1 MKLSEICIDRP
12 VFASMMSLAL
22 VILGAIA
29 LTRLPVRELPNID
42 PPIVSV
48 TTVFDGA
55 SAEVMET
62 EITEPLEEE
71 ISTIPGIKRLT
82 SVNREE
88 VSEITVE
95 FQLSENVD
103 LAANDVRDRVSRA
116 RRRLPDDVEAP
127 VVAKQDADARPI
139 LWIAL
144 YSDRMSAI
152 DLTTFAENVLKERLQ
167 TLPGVSRII
176 IGGGKR
182 FAIRIR
188 LDAARMAAREVTVSD
203 IEAVLDAENVEIPS
217 GTIEGLSREISVQ
230 TDAELKTPED
240 FNRLIVRYDANGP
253 VRLEDV
259 GTAEIGEEDERTVA
273 RYRSQPAVGL
283 GVVRQSDAN
292 TIAVADAVKARTREL
307 EPLLPAGVEYYFAY
321 DESIYV
327 KASVTEVGQTL
338 VLAFFLVVLVVFA
351 FLRSLRTTLI
361 PSVAIPI
368 SVIGVFAAMSVLGYS
383 INILTLLALV
393 LAIGIVVDDAIVV
406 LENIYRH
413 VEEGRPPLE
422 AAHQGMGEIGT
433 AVIATTLSLVAVFI
447 PLAFLTGTTGRL
459 FSEFALTLS
468 GAVVISS
475 FVALT
480 LTPAMCAKIL
490 RPPKQK
496 HGAVYRALESLF
508 QFAERAYGR
517 TLDFALRHASI
528 VALIGIGSLALAALA
543 YRSLE
548 SEFLPAEDKGRLFAI
563 VIAPQGSTAEY
574 TDRYVRQLEE
584 IVAEQPE
591 VAGYFSA
598 VALSRGARGESTQG
612 LIFIRLKDQSERKR
626 SVQEIVDGP
635 NGLRSRFFQEAE
647 GVLAIANI
655 PSSLQRGTSQSVEL
669 IIQGSELELL
679 DAYVQ
684 ELVQRIQA
692 EGILSNV
699 RSTFELNKPQVD
711 VRILRDKA
719 NSLGINTRDIARVL
733 QVMIGGVQLS
743 DFKRDGKLYDV
754 IAQLR
759 REDRLTPATLDQLY
773 VRSET
778 GELAPLSN
786 LITYEE
792 SAGPNAIEHYDRI
805 RSATIEGTP
814 VDRPIGTAMDEIEAM
829 LGETLPA
836 GFTYAW
842 EGQARELRESGNQIL
857 FVLIFAVI
865 FVYMVLAA
873 QFESLVHPL
882 TVLFAVPLAGIGALG
897 LLWLFS
903 MTDALGIT
911 NLGGMTI
918 NLYSQVGFVLLVGL
932 VTKNA
937 ILLVTFA
944 MQRRQRGASA
954 HDAIREAGPIRLR
967 PILMTAFSTI
977 IGMLPIAIGFGA
989 GAEARRPLGIVII
1002 GGMLTSTLLTLYV
1015 IPLVYVGL
1023 DRLFGAGSGSGQRAR
1038 REATPAEASS

>member
-1 MKLSEICIDRP
+1 MKLSEVCIQRP
-12 VFASMMSLAL
+12 VFASMLSLAL
-22 VILGAIA
+22 VVFGAIA

-82 SVNREE
+82 STNREE

-95 FQLSENVD
+95 FQLSEDVD

-116 RRRLPDDVEAP
+116 GRRLPDDVEAP
-127 VVAKQDADARPI
+127 VVAKQEADARPI

-144 YSDRMSAI
+144 YSDRMGAI
-152 DLTTFAENVLKERLQ
+152 DLTTFAENVLQERLQ
-167 TLPGVSRII
+167 TLPGVSQVI

-182 FAIRIR
+182 MAVRIR
-188 LDAARMAAREVTVSD
+188 LDAAKMAARQVTVTD
-203 IEAVLDAENVEIPS
+203 IEDALDQENVELPS
-217 GTIEGLSREISVQ
+217 GRIEGISREIAVQ
-230 TDAELKTPED
+230 TNAEFKSPEE
-240 FNRLIVRYDANGP
+240 FNRLIVRYGDEGP
-253 VRLEDV
+253 IRLEDV

-273 RYRSQPAVGL
+273 RYRSKPAVGL

-292 TIAVADAVKARTREL
+292 TIAVADGVKAKVREL
-307 EPLLPAGVEYYFAY
+307 EPLMPSGVDYYVAY

-327 KASVTEVGQTL
+327 KLAVTEVGQTL
-338 VLAFFLVVLVVFA
+338 VLAFLLVVLVVFA

-368 SVIGVFAAMSVLGYS
+368 SVIGVFGAMAILGFS

-393 LAIGIVVDDAIVV
+393 LAIGVVVDDAIVV

-413 VEEGRPPLE
+413 VEEGLSPYD
-422 AAHQGMGEIGT
+422 AAMKGMGEIGT
-433 AVIATTLSLVAVFI
+433 AVIATTLSLVAVFV

-459 FSEFALTLS
+459 FSEFALTLC

-480 LTPAMCAKIL
+480 LTPAMCAKVL
-490 RPPKQK
+490 RPPTQR
-496 HGAVYRALESLF
+496 HGWVYRTLESLF
-508 QFAERAYGR
+508 QAAEGFYGR
-517 TLDFALRHASI
+517 SLDWAMRRWWVVTLIAFA
-528 VALIGIGSLALAALA
+528 SLAAAVLAF
-543 YRSLE
+543 RSLE
-548 SEFLPAEDKGRLFAI
+548 SDFLPTQDKGRLFAI

-574 TDRYVRQLEE
+574 TDKYVRVLEE

-598 VALSRGARGESTQG
+598 VALSRGARGESSQG
-612 LIFIRLKDQSERKR
+612 LIFVRLKPRGERER
-626 SVQEIVDGP
+626 SVQQLVDGP

-647 GVLAIANI
+647 GVIAIANI
-655 PSSLQRGTSQSVEL
+655 PSSLQRGTSQSLEL
-669 IIQGSELELL
+669 VIQGRDLNLL
-679 DAYVQ
+679 DEYVQ
-684 ELVQRIQA
+684 NLLIEIQA
-692 EGILSNV
+692 AGILSNP
-699 RSTFELNKPQVD
+699 RSTFELNKPEVN
-711 VRILRDKA
+711 VEILRDKA
-719 NSLGINTRDIARVL
+719 NSLGINTRDISRVL
-733 QVMIGGVQLS
+733 QVMVGGVQLS
-743 DFKRDGKLYDV
+743 DFKQDGKLYDV
-754 IAQLR
+754 IGQLR
-759 REDRLTPATLDQLY
+759 REDRLTPNTLEQLY
-773 VRSET
+773 VRSDDGGLT
-778 GELAPLSN
+778 PLSN
-786 LITYEE
+786 LITYSED
-792 SAGPNAIEHYDRI
+792 AGPNAIQHYDRV

-814 VDRPIGTAMDEIEAM
+814 QDRPMGTAMEEIEAIIDRS
-829 LGETLPA
+829 LPA

-842 EGQARELRESGNQIL
+842 EGQSRELRESGSQIL

-882 TVLFAVPLAGIGALG
+882 TVLFAVPLAGLGALG
-897 LLWLFS
+897 LLWLLS
-903 MTDALGIT
+903 MTDAYGLT

-932 VTKNA
+932 VTKNS

-944 MQRRQRGASA
+944 MQRRDAGASA
-954 HDAIREAGPIRLR
+954 VEAMREAGPIRLR

-977 IGMLPIAIGFGA
+977 IGILPIAIGFGA
-989 GAEARRPLGIVII
+989 GAEARRPLGIVVV
-1002 GGMLTSTLLTLYV
+1002 GGMATSTLLTLYV
-1015 IPLVYVGL
+1015 IPLVYVGM
-1023 DRLFGAGSGSGQRAR
+1023 DRLFHRRRQGKAR
-1038 REATPAEASS
+1038 KAELVET